1 MTTKRTA
8 TEGPLAGS
16 GKRVHQKR
24 SAVAL
29 EYILV
34 CALLV
39 LGLVGGVPVAMALF
53 QYAYQVIAAVVC
65 SPFPAGL

>member
-1 MTTKRTA
+1 M
-8 TEGPLAGS
+8 
-16 GKRVHQKR
+16 GKNRK
-24 SAVAL
+24 SENGAVAV

-39 LGLVGGVPVAMALF
+39 LGVVFSVPYAMDIF
-53 QYAYQVIAAVVC
+53 QYAYQVISAVVC

>member
-1 MTTKRTA
+1 MVKQTVWNERA
-8 TEGPLAGS
+8 RRG
-16 GKRVHQKR
+16 VF
-24 SAVAL
+24 AV

-39 LGLVGGVPVAMALF
+39 LGAAMAMPYAMSLVGSAFDVVAE
-53 QYAYQVIAAVVC
+53 VVC

>member
-1 MTTKRTA
+1 M
-8 TEGPLAGS
+8 
-16 GKRVHQKR
+16 GKRMTR
-24 SAVAL
+24 ADRARRGAFAV

-39 LGLVGGVPVAMALF
+39 IGAAMAMP
-53 QYAYQVIAAVVC
+53 YAMSLIGSAFDVVAEVVC

>member
-1 MTTKRTA
+1 MN
-8 TEGPLAGS
+8 ES
-16 GKRVHQKR
+16 KRVGQ
-24 SAVAL
+24 SGAVAL

-39 LGLVGGVPVAMALF
+39 LGVVFSVPYAMDIF
-53 QYAYQVIAAVVC
+53 QYAYQVIVAVVC

>member
-1 MTTKRTA
+1 VPTRN
-8 TEGPLAGS
+8 EQRG
-16 GKRVHQKR
+16 
-24 SAVAL
+24 AVAL

-39 LGLVGGVPVAMALF
+39 LAVAAIIPLAMDRF
-53 QYAYQVIAAVVC
+53 MYAYRVISVVLC

>member
-1 MTTKRTA
+1 MVKRMA
-8 TEGPLAGS
+8 QADRARRGAF
-16 GKRVHQKR
+16 
-24 SAVAL
+24 AV

-39 LGLVGGVPVAMALF
+39 LGAAMAMPYAMSLVGSAFDVVAE
-53 QYAYQVIAAVVC
+53 VVC